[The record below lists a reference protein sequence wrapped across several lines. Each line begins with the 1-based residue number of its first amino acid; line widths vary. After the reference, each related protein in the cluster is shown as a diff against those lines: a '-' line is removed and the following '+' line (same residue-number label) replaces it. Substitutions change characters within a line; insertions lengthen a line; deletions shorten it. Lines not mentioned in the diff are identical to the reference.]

1 LSALELALAVAVAAL
16 AWALLRQLR
25 ELAKLRRWVARSRL
39 PDAPEAEG
47 AWGEVFNL
55 LQRHRRA
62 NLGSHRRLARLIV
75 RSRRAAQALPYGV
88 SVLDATMRLDWCN
101 RAAREHLMLDPD
113 RDRGEPI
120 ANFVRQPE
128 FAAYL
133 EAHDF
138 SQPLRLRIA
147 GSRTLSLQLVAYDED
162 AWLLL
167 THDVTGAERVEAMRR
182 DFVANVSH
190 ELRTPLTV
198 LSGFLETIQDL
209 KLEPQRV
216 YDYIALMAP
225 QAERMRRLV
234 DDLLMLSALE
244 HAPPP
249 PETRVAMRPLLERLR
264 AEVGQL
270 SGGKHRV
277 SLEISDARDLA
288 GAETEIASAFSN
300 LASNAVRYTPAGGEI
315 RLSWRARAA
324 GAEFAVEDTGIG
336 IEEEHIP
343 RLTERFYRVDR
354 SRSRETGGTGLGLA
368 IVKHALARHEAA
380 LDIRSAPGKGS
391 RFAARFP
398 ASRLLADPHP
408 ALPLGGGGEAEGQK
422 VPG

>member
-1 LSALELALAVAVAAL
+1 VSTLELVLAVAVAAL
-16 AWALLRQLR
+16 AWALVRQLR
-25 ELAKLRRWVARSRL
+25 ERAKLRRWVSQSRL

-47 AWGEVFNL
+47 AWGDVFNL

-88 SVLDATMRLDWCN
+88 SVLDAKMRLDWCN
-101 RAAREHLMLDPD
+101 RAAREHLALDPE
-113 RDRGEPI
+113 RDRGESI

-133 EAHDF
+133 EAGDF
-138 SQPLRLRIA
+138 AQLLRLRTA
-147 GSRTLSLQLVAYDED
+147 GGQTLSLQLVAYDED

-167 THDVTGAERVEAMRR
+167 TQDVTGVERVEAMRR

-209 KLEPQRV
+209 KLDAQRV
-216 YDYIALMAP
+216 RDYVTLMRP
-225 QAERMRRLV
+225 QAERMRRLIE
-234 DDLLMLSALE
+234 DLLTLSTLE

-249 PETRVAMRPLLERLR
+249 PEARVAVRPLLERIR
-264 AEVGQL
+264 AEAEVLSAGRHRIALEIAGAQDL
-270 SGGKHRV
+270 SG
-277 SLEISDARDLA
+277 
-288 GAETEIASAFSN
+288 AESEIASAFAN
-300 LASNAVRYTPAGGEI
+300 LVSNAVRYTPDGGAI
-315 RLSWRARAA
+315 RIAWRASPE
-324 GAEFAVEDTGIG
+324 GAEFSVEDSGIG
-336 IEEEHIP
+336 IEPEHIP

-354 SRSRETGGTGLGLA
+354 GRSRDTGGTGLGLA
-368 IVKHALARHEAA
+368 IVKHALSRHEATLA
-380 LDIRSAPGKGS
+380 VESTPGKGS
-391 RFAARFP
+391 IFRVRFP
-398 ASRLLADPHP
+398 AARVLA
-408 ALPLGGGGEAEGQK
+408 ATQM